1 MTHNL
6 PSADAE
12 AAVLAREDHQA
23 ATRARNIAAESV
35 AGVFGGEREC
45 DVDRALPPPVAD
57 ADDAIFVREDHEAAT
72 QAQKISAESLA
83 GVFGGERECDVDR
96 ALPPRVADAD
106 DAIFVREDHEAA
118 TRARKIAAEPFA
130 GVSGGERACD
140 VESTLPPSVADADD
154 AIFVREDH
162 EAATRARKIATESL
176 LAGVFGG
183 ERVCDVESTLPAAVA
198 EADDAIFVTEDH
210 RVANALQNT
219 TALQRPAEWIDGS
232 SPPCSTGTDRQPRI
246 ALARR
251 PLSHWRPRVT
261 SRRLLPLACLSA
273 CSALLSFLI
282 VHAPLV
288 PGEVSVEQQQ
298 AAPVVAQMS
307 TEAQVVVAEP
317 GASNRMAQAMPILH
331 KDYILGAG
339 GWHFE
344 RFSDEISIL
353 RTVIADTGSGR
364 SGLFLI
370 FCQGSSRILKF
381 RLPDPARVLAFDPKR
396 AVIHMSADTFVE
408 ANVQIQGGVISL
420 SSMAGDMTAG
430 LKNAGSIVNVVLTG
444 DAGQASL
451 KMVFHDPEPLKAL
464 ERGCSNLEEVAD
476 QSRRKEQSL

>member
-1 MTHNL
+1 L
-6 PSADAE
+6 PSVTPAMLIVCPSCASAFMICPTHLGCDGRHVRCASCHSTWFAAPERKLTLEVGREAEPDQTRPTRGGDDAATLLAADAE
-12 AAVLAREDHQA
+12 PAVLAREDHQA

-45 DVDRALPPPVAD
+45 DVDRALPPP
-57 ADDAIFVREDHEAAT
+57 
-72 QAQKISAESLA
+72 
-83 GVFGGERECDVDR
+83 
-96 ALPPRVADAD
+96 
-106 DAIFVREDHEAA
+106 
-118 TRARKIAAEPFA
+118 
-130 GVSGGERACD
+130 
-140 VESTLPPSVADADD
+140 VADADD

-198 EADDAIFVTEDH
+198 EADDAIFVTEDR

-219 TALQRPAEWIDGS
+219 TALQRPAEWIDGL

-317 GASNRMAQAMPILH
+317 EASNKMAQAMPILH

-344 RFSDEISIL
+344 RLPDEIFIL
-353 RTVIADTGSGR
+353 RTVIAEATGSGR

-381 RLPDPARVLAFDPKR
+381 RLPDPAPVLAFDPKR

-451 KMVFHDPEPLKAL
+451 KMIFHDPEPLKAL
-464 ERGCSNLEEVAD
+464 ERSCSNLEEVAD